1 MIVAALVGVVVIG
14 GIRRIGEVAERDLLA
29 RDTLPVQGRWPQ
41 ELAGTFYRNGPA
53 GHETGGQRYHHWFDG
68 DGMVQAF
75 DISSGEIRHR
85 GRFVETAKRRAE
97 LDAGHMLW
105 PAFGTPLAGGL
116 PVARP
121 DTINTANI
129 SLLHHAGE
137 LLALWGVA
145 LRIALPRS
153 PSRRWGRTRGA
164 PTCAAHS

>member
-14 GIRRIGEVAERDLLA
+14 GTIYMCMVYRSKSVATA
-29 RDTLPVQGRWPQ
+29 
-41 ELAGTFYRNGPA
+41 
-53 GHETGGQRYHHWFDG
+53 
-68 DGMVQAF
+68 QAF
-75 DISSGEIRHR
+75 DISGGEIRHR

-137 LLALWGVA
+137 LLALWEGG
-145 LRIALPRS
+145 S
-153 PSRRWGRTRGA
+153 PHRLAPQSLETLGPNTWRADLRGA
-164 PTCAAHS
+164 